1 MSTRPYTSPLR
12 ERQSAETRA
21 AILEA
26 LGAELAA
33 GGLEEF
39 SVARLARRAGVS
51 ERTVF
56 RHFPTRET
64 LLDGLSQWFND
75 RVADFPHDVSAEAIP
90 TTIAQ
95 VFADFDE
102 HEALARAV
110 LASPGG
116 REFRRHARAARLARL
131 EAALAPVLDGAD
143 AERAAAARGLV
154 FALCS
159 ARTWQTMRDEGGLDG
174 AAAGRAVAHAIQ
186 LILDDAESTKKES

>member
-1 MSTRPYTSPLR
+1 MSTRHYTSPLR
-12 ERQSAETRA
+12 ERQTADTRA

-39 SVARLARRAGVS
+39 SIARLARRAGVS

-75 RVADFPHDVSAEAIP
+75 RVGDFPHDVSAEAIP
-90 TTIAQ
+90 ATIAQ

-102 HEALARAV
+102 HEALTRAM

-131 EAALAPVLDGAD
+131 QAALAPVLDGAD
-143 AERAAAARGLV
+143 PERAAAARALV

-159 ARTWQTMRDEGGLDG
+159 ARTWQAMRDEGGLDG

-186 LILDDAESTKKES
+186 LILDDAKSTKKEP

>member
-1 MSTRPYTSPLR
+1 MSTRPYISPLR
-12 ERQSAETRA
+12 ERQTAETRA
-21 AILEA
+21 AILDA

-39 SVARLARRAGVS
+39 SVARLARRAGGS

-56 RHFPTRET
+56 RHFTTRET

-75 RVADFPHDVSAEAIP
+75 RVGDFPPDVSAEAIP

-110 LASPGG
+110 LESPGA
-116 REFRRHARAARLARL
+116 RESRRHARAARLARL
-131 EAALAPVLDGAD
+131 QAALAPALGGAD
-143 AERAAAARGLV
+143 AERADAA
-154 FALCS
+154 
-159 ARTWQTMRDEGGLDG
+159 
-174 AAAGRAVAHAIQ
+174 
-186 LILDDAESTKKES
+186 

>member
-12 ERQSAETRA
+12 ERQAAETRA
-21 AILEA
+21 VILEA
-26 LGAELAA
+26 LGAELAD

-39 SVARLARRAGVS
+39 SVTRLARRAGVS

-75 RVADFPHDVSAEAIP
+75 RVGDFPDDVSAEAIP

-95 VFADFDE
+95 LFADFDD

-131 EAALAPVLDGAD
+131 QAALAPVLAGAD
-143 AERAAAARGLV
+143 PQRAAGARGLV
-154 FALCS
+154 
-159 ARTWQTMRDEGGLDG
+159 
-174 AAAGRAVAHAIQ
+174 
-186 LILDDAESTKKES
+186 